1 MTADSPR
8 MLTATPEHTVSRVP
22 LPGLQIRA
30 PAALATPM
38 AAPLSG
44 TGGAYDISQWSSH
57 GPLYISVAELPPAL
71 TEVEA
76 ARLRLN
82 NPQPLAS
89 DDPATS
95 EFEQD

>member
-1 MTADSPR
+1 MT
-8 MLTATPEHTVSRVP
+8 TNATGETTVSRVA
-22 LPGLQIRA
+22 LPSLQIQTTVA
-30 PAALATPM
+30 PTVAPITV
-38 AAPLSG
+38 PLSG
-44 TGGAYDISQWSSH
+44 TGGAHDISHLSSH